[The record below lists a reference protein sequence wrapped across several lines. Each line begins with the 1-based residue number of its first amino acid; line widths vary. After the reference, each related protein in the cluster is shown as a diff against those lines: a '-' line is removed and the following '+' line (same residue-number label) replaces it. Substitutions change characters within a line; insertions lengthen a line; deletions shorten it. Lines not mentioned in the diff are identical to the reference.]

1 MIRRLTSDAAQ
12 FAAEL
17 DALLAWDV
25 AQPAAVAGAA
35 QEIVEDV
42 RQRGDA
48 ALLEHTRTLDQLDV
62 SDAAALELPADALEA
77 GYARLPLADR
87 EALEGVALRIRRYH
101 EAQPDGAFEI
111 TDEEG
116 NVLGLR
122 VTPLDRVGVY
132 VPGGQAA
139 YPSTALMTIVPARVA
154 GVGEVIVTTP
164 TPGGERSDH
173 LLAALFIAG
182 PDRVF
187 TIGGAQAIAAMAYGT
202 ETVPQVHKI
211 VGPGGAFVTAA
222 KRLVFG
228 PVGIDSLA
236 GPSEVVV
243 IADGGVAPTWTALDL
258 LAQAEHD
265 ADAQAILLSPD
276 ADYLDRVER
285 AANEALRSLSRAD
298 IIRNSLASR
307 GALIQTRDLLDACD
321 IANRIAP
328 EHLELAVRDPDA
340 LLPNVRHAGAIF
352 LGGHA
357 AEVIGDYSAGP
368 SHVLPTFGTARH
380 ASPLSV
386 TDFQKRTSI
395 VRCNAA
401 GVQEPARLAAT
412 VAEAEGL
419 SAHAAAASARIAG
432 FDDNH
437 P

>member
-1 MIRRLTSDAAQ
+1 MIRRLHSDADG

-25 AQPAAVAGAA
+25 AQSPAVTGAA
-35 QEIVEDV
+35 QNIIEDV
-42 RQRGDA
+42 RERGDE
-48 ALLEHTRTLDQLDV
+48 ALLEHTRRLDQLDAP
-62 SDAAALELPADALEA
+62 DIAALELPAEALEA
-77 GYARLPLADR
+77 SYARLPRADR
-87 EALEGVALRIRRYH
+87 EALEGAARRIRRYH

-111 TDEEG
+111 TDEDG
-116 NVLGLR
+116 NALGLR

-164 TPGGERSDH
+164 TPGGQRSDH

-187 TIGGAQAIAAMAYGT
+187 TVGGAQAIAAMAWGT

-243 IADGGVAPTWTALDL
+243 IADGSVAPTWTALDL

-276 ADYLDRVER
+276 TDHLDRVEQ
-285 AANEALRSLSRAD
+285 AVSEALRSLSRAH
-298 IIRNSLASR
+298 IIRDSLASR
-307 GALIQTRDLLDACD
+307 GALIHTRDLAEACA

-328 EHLELAVRDPDA
+328 EHLELALREPEA
-340 LLPNVRHAGAIF
+340 MLPSIRHAGAIF

-368 SHVLPTFGTARH
+368 SHVLPTFGTARY

-386 TDFQKRTSI
+386 TDFQKRSSL
-395 VRCNAA
+395 VYCHAA
-401 GVQEPARLAAT
+401 GVQGPARLAAT
-412 VAEAEGL
+412 VADAEGL
-419 SAHAAAASARIAG
+419 SAHAAAARARIAG
-432 FDDNH
+432 FDDNR

>member
-1 MIRRLTSDAAQ
+1 MIRRLTSDAAG

-25 AQPAAVAGAA
+25 AQSADVARAA
-35 QEIVEDV
+35 QDIVQDV
-42 RQRGDA
+42 RVRGDA
-48 ALLEHTRTLDQLDV
+48 ALLEHTRKLDQLDV
-62 SDAAALELPADALEA
+62 TEAAALELPAEALEA
-77 GYARLPLADR
+77 RYARLPLADR
-87 EALEGVALRIRRYH
+87 EALDGAAWRIRRYH
-101 EAQPDGAFEI
+101 EAQPDGGFEI
-111 TDEEG
+111 ADEEG
-116 NVLGLR
+116 NTLGLR

-164 TPGGERSDH
+164 TPSGERSDH

-187 TIGGAQAIAAMAYGT
+187 TIGGAQAIAAMAFGT
-202 ETVPQVHKI
+202 ATVPQVHKI
-211 VGPGGAFVTAA
+211 VGPGGAFVAAA

-243 IADGGVAPTWTALDL
+243 IADGSVAPTWTALDL

-276 ADYLDRVER
+276 ANYLDRVER
-285 AANEALRSLSRAD
+285 AADEALRSLSRAD
-298 IIRNSLASR
+298 IIRASLAAR
-307 GALIQTRDLLDACD
+307 GALIQTRDLSDACD

-340 LLPNVRHAGAIF
+340 LLPNIRHAGAIF

-368 SHVLPTFGTARH
+368 SHVLPTFGTARY
-380 ASPLSV
+380 ASPLSI

-419 SAHAAAASARIAG
+419 SAHAAAAKARIAG
-432 FDDNH
+432 FDDNR

>member
-1 MIRRLTSDAAQ
+1 
-12 FAAEL
+12 
-17 DALLAWDV
+17 
-25 AQPAAVAGAA
+25 
-35 QEIVEDV
+35 
-42 RQRGDA
+42 
-48 ALLEHTRTLDQLDV
+48 
-62 SDAAALELPADALEA
+62 
-77 GYARLPLADR
+77 
-87 EALEGVALRIRRYH
+87 
-101 EAQPDGAFEI
+101 
-111 TDEEG
+111 
-116 NVLGLR
+116 
-122 VTPLDRVGVY
+122 
-132 VPGGQAA
+132 
-139 YPSTALMTIVPARVA
+139 PSTALMTVIPARVA

-164 TPGGERSDH
+164 TPAGKCSDH

-187 TIGGAQAIAAMAYGT
+187 TVGGAQAIAALAWGT

-243 IADGGVAPTWTALDL
+243 IADGSVAPAWTALDL

-276 ADYLDRVER
+276 AGYLDRVEQ
-285 AANEALRSLSRAD
+285 AAAESLRSLSRAD
-298 IIRNSLASR
+298 IIRDSLASR
-307 GALIQTRDLLDACD
+307 GALVHTRNLAEACD

-340 LLPNVRHAGAIF
+340 LLPSIRHAGAIF

-368 SHVLPTFGTARH
+368 SHVLPTFGTARY

-386 TDFQKRTSI
+386 TDFQKRSSL
-395 VRCNAA
+395 VRCNETS
-401 GVQEPARLAAT
+401 VQEPARLAAN
-412 VAEAEGL
+412 VAESEGL
-419 SAHAAAASARIAG
+419 SAHAAAAHARIAG
-432 FDDNH
+432 FDDNRA
-437 P
+437 

>member
-1 MIRRLTSDAAQ
+1 MNWKWRTLLPSNCRGPRLKKAIPGFPWQIARHSRA
-12 FAAEL
+12 
-17 DALLAWDV
+17 
-25 AQPAAVAGAA
+25 
-35 QEIVEDV
+35 
-42 RQRGDA
+42 QRGA
-48 ALLEHTRTLDQLDV
+48 SGAITRR
-62 SDAAALELPADALEA
+62 S
-77 GYARLPLADR
+77 
-87 EALEGVALRIRRYH
+87 
-101 EAQPDGAFEI
+101 PDGAFEI

-122 VTPLDRVGVY
+122 VTPLDRVGIY

-139 YPSTALMTIVPARVA
+139 YPSTALMTTIPARVA

-187 TIGGAQAIAAMAYGT
+187 TVGGAQAIAALAWGT

-243 IADGGVAPTWTALDL
+243 IADGGVAPAWTALDL

-276 ADYLDRVER
+276 AGYLDRVER
-285 AANEALRSLSRAD
+285 AAGEALRSLSRAD
-298 IIRNSLASR
+298 IIRDSLASR
-307 GALIQTRDLLDACD
+307 GALIHTSDLAEACE

-340 LLPNVRHAGAIF
+340 LLPSIRHAGAIF

-368 SHVLPTFGTARH
+368 SHVLPTFGTARY

-386 TDFQKRTSI
+386 TDFQKRTSLL
-395 VRCNAA
+395 RCNEA
-401 GVQEPARLAAT
+401 GVQEPARLAAN
-412 VAEAEGL
+412 VAESEGL
-419 SAHAAAASARIAG
+419 SAHAAAARARIAG
-432 FDDNH
+432 FDDNRL
-437 P
+437 

>member
-1 MIRRLTSDAAQ
+1 MIRRLTSDAAG

-25 AQPAAVAGAA
+25 AQSADVTRAA
-35 QEIVEDV
+35 QDIVQDV
-42 RQRGDA
+42 RVRGDA
-48 ALLEHTRTLDQLDV
+48 ALLEHTGKLDQLDV
-62 SDAAALELPADALEA
+62 SDAAALELPAEALEA
-77 GYARLPLADR
+77 SYARLPLADR
-87 EALEGVALRIRRYH
+87 EALDGAARRIRRYH
-101 EAQPDGAFEI
+101 EAQPDGGFEI
-111 TDEEG
+111 ADEEG
-116 NVLGLR
+116 NTLGLR

-154 GVGEVIVTTP
+154 GVGEVIVATP

-187 TIGGAQAIAAMAYGT
+187 TIGGAQAIAALAYGT

-243 IADGGVAPTWTALDL
+243 IADGSVAPTWTALDL

-265 ADAQAILLSPD
+265 AAAQAILLSPD
-276 ADYLDRVER
+276 ADYLDRVEHS
-285 AANEALRSLSRAD
+285 ANEALHSLSRAD
-298 IIRNSLASR
+298 IIRDSLASR
-307 GALIQTRDLLDACD
+307 GALIQTRDLSDACN

-340 LLPNVRHAGAIF
+340 LLPHIRHAGAIF

-368 SHVLPTFGTARH
+368 SHVLPTFGTARY

-395 VRCNAA
+395 VRCDAA
-401 GVQEPARLAAT
+401 GVQAPARLAAT

-419 SAHAAAASARIAG
+419 SAHAAAAKARIGG
-432 FDDNH
+432 FDDNR

>member
-1 MIRRLTSDAAQ
+1 MIRRLHSDAAR
-12 FAAEL
+12 FTAEL
-17 DALLAWDV
+17 NALLAWDV
-25 AQPAAVAGAA
+25 AQSPAVTRAA

-42 RQRGDA
+42 QRHGDA
-48 ALLEHTRTLDQLDV
+48 ALLEHTRRLDQLEV
-62 SDAAALELPADALEA
+62 ADAAALELPRDALEES
-77 GYARLPLADR
+77 YAALPRADR
-87 EALEGVALRIRRYH
+87 EALNGAARRIRRYH
-101 EAQPDGAFEI
+101 EAQPDGAFET

-139 YPSTALMTIVPARVA
+139 YPSTALMTVVPARVA

-164 TPGGERSDH
+164 TPGGVRSGH

-187 TIGGAQAIAAMAYGT
+187 TVGGAQAIAALAWGT

-243 IADGGVAPTWTALDL
+243 IADGSVAPAWVALDL

-265 ADAQAILLSPD
+265 ADAQAILLCPD
-276 ADYLDRVER
+276 ADYLDQVEQ
-285 AANEALRSLSRAD
+285 AATEALHSLSRAD
-298 IIRNSLASR
+298 IIRDSLAAR
-307 GALIQTRDLLDACD
+307 GALVHTRGLAEACE

-340 LLPNVRHAGAIF
+340 LLPSIRHAGAIF

-368 SHVLPTFGTARH
+368 SHVLPTFGTARY

-386 TDFQKRTSI
+386 TDFQKRSSL

-401 GVQEPARLAAT
+401 GVQEPARLAAN
-412 VAEAEGL
+412 VAESEGL
-419 SAHAAAASARIAG
+419 SAHAAAAHARITG
-432 FDDNH
+432 FDANRI
-437 P
+437 